1 MIDGLVN
8 FSRHFTVVTALL
20 SGFFDR
26 YVVDGLV
33 NLVGYVL
40 SQSSRVFRRL
50 QTGLVSQYA
59 LVLAVGVV
67 ALVFVVVV
75 LLPAASR

>member
-1 MIDGLVN
+1 M
-8 FSRHFTVVTALL
+8 
-20 SGFFDR
+20 
-26 YVVDGLV
+26 VDGLV

-75 LLPAASR
+75 LLPAAGR